1 MWSKS
6 MVGGKASVKRVR
18 GLDTSMFL
26 ERLSRFK
33 SRSVPFNANPP
44 GTRGTTKSADTRRS
58 TRHRNRK
65 TIRRNG
71 RVDRRIF
78 MPSLATCK
86 SKRHQCTG
94 MEIVFEE
101 NYFLWHLVG
110 GIDLYAGTVAL
121 VMSIKEILKLHED
134 PQSDDDYPL
143 WRKFYTSIWADRAS
157 TERRTKD
164 DRMVSSA
171 AFAVYRKFA
180 DPCNS

>member
-6 MVGGKASVKRVR
+6 MVRGKASVKRVR

-65 TIRRNG
+65 TIRRNR
-71 RVDRRIF
+71 RVDRWIF
-78 MPSLATCK
+78 MPSLGTCK
-86 SKRHQCTG
+86 PKRHRCTG
-94 MEIVFEE
+94 MEMVFRD

-110 GIDLYAGTVAL
+110 EIDLYVGTVAL
-121 VMSIKEILKLHED
+121 VMSIKEILKLHEN
-134 PQSDDDYPL
+134 PQSADDYWL
-143 WRKFYTSIWADRAS
+143 WHKFHTSIWADRAS
-157 TERRTKD
+157 NEGRPYSQLGSVRGMSQIC
-164 DRMVSSA
+164 RSV
-171 AFAVYRKFA
+171 
-180 DPCNS
+180 

>member
-94 MEIVFEE
+94 MEMVFEE

-110 GIDLYAGTVAL
+110 GIDVYAGTVAL
-121 VMSIKEILKLHED
+121 VMSIKEILKLHENL
-134 PQSDDDYPL
+134 QSDDDYPL